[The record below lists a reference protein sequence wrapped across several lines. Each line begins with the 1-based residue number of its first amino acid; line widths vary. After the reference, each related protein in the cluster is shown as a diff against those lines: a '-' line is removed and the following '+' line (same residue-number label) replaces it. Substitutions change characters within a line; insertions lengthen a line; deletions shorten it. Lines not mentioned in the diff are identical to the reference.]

1 MEDFRNFFKTQK
13 SADIFEYLNN
23 KFKKVNSVLV
33 YKKPHHDEVRVYR
46 ACPQHVN
53 CAAYQCNCLAIKLT
67 LIKEDLFDLEAAKAH
82 ELLTL
87 RLRRTQGAAHFNKL
101 LGFVRDT
108 HTPRVVLASEYET
121 LYWKDCTTLDD
132 VIKKKDLSA
141 IAWKAI
147 TFQFIAAFS
156 KAQQRLP
163 GFCHNDT
170 HSKNLLLVPNK
181 KDHVC
186 YAISAKRRKVAL
198 KCPFLLLA
206 IDFDL
211 MTSDS
216 LKSMAGKNFFQYT
229 PGNTILDFFRFALS
243 VKLTFLHTYREKRPA
258 YWKDWHSFVRR
269 YLPPAFLME
278 GDQRDISAV
287 LDPNGAIPTKR
298 GGEILQDL
306 YGPHKSSILLKMLD
320 DPYFDELVV

>member
-1 MEDFRNFFKTQK
+1 
-13 SADIFEYLNN
+13 
-23 KFKKVNSVLV
+23 
-33 YKKPHHDEVRVYR
+33 
-46 ACPQHVN
+46 
-53 CAAYQCNCLAIKLT
+53 
-67 LIKEDLFDLEAAKAH
+67 LEAAEAH

-101 LGFVRDT
+101 LGFVRDS
-108 HTPRVVLASEYET
+108 HSLRVVLASTYET
-121 LYWKDCTTLDD
+121 LYWKDCPTLNE
-132 VIKKKDLSA
+132 VIRKKNLSA

-198 KCPFLLLA
+198 RCPFLLLA

-216 LKSMAGKNFFQYT
+216 LGSSAGRGFFQYT

-243 VKLTFLHTYREKRPA
+243 LKNTFLQTYRGEKIPK
-258 YWKDWHSFVRR
+258 YWQEWYSFALR

-278 GDQRDISAV
+278 GTREDVAAV
-287 LDPNGAIPTKR
+287 LDPNGYIPTQR
-298 GGEILQDL
+298 GGEILQEL
-306 YGPHKSSILLKMLD
+306 YGPHKSSVLLTMLD